1 MSQKKVPVKRIG
13 AGLPHSRRMAIA
25 KWKEKHPE
33 DSTRIIADRFDVTT
47 EQVRNA
53 VRQYQAG
60 TLHKTPRRQPRK
72 RASEV
77 KESLSADEIFQ
88 DQYHTSLASLAAS
101 KEIPVDER
109 IKHLGSLAFIR
120 KTISQI
126 SLQAHLKRVDAEVI
140 VALVHRFDA
149 SLTEQEIIKIYMEC
163 LHMVQT
169 RDAGS

>member
-1 MSQKKVPVKRIG
+1 MSQKKVPVKRVG

-33 DSTRIIADRFDVTT
+33 ESLRMIAERFSVTYN
-47 EQVRNA
+47 QVRHA
-53 VRQYQAG
+53 IEQYHAG
-60 TLHKTPRRQPRK
+60 ALHKTPRRQPRK

-88 DQYHTSLASLAAS
+88 DQYHTSLAGLAANR
-101 KEIPVDER
+101 EIPVDER

-140 VALVHRFDA
+140 VELVHRFDP
-149 SLTEQEIIKIYMEC
+149 SLTEEQIIKIYMEC
-163 LHMVQT
+163 LHKVQS
-169 RDAGS
+169 RDAER